1 MTIRVLVNAAL
12 LAIPIAVTLGI
23 LFGLQ
28 SHRSATGQP
37 PLFAPEP
44 PPIPTPKP
52 KAPANGITKTRYCQ
66 KSIGITP
73 ETKGQQYTRMC
84 PPPCHHQP
92 ESLGYEG
99 RLYDGE
105 ASRGPESFRRIIW
118 VQGSSWRPAIRCF
131 GAVALATVSE
141 AKPDR
146 SLYPRNPS
154 IHHHNPQRPV
164 VKRDHSR
171 FGWPSHFAYTPTRR
185 DISRLHQ

>member
-52 KAPANGITKTRYCQ
+52 KVPHNGITKTRYCQ

-73 ETKGQQYTRMC
+73 ETKGQQYTRTC
-84 PPPCHHQP
+84 RPPCCRLQAF
-92 ESLGYEG
+92 LGYG
-99 RLYDGE
+99 WDLCCGE
-105 ASRGPESFRRIIW
+105 ASRGGKSSRAASYWCNAGHCELIIATCNMMY
-118 VQGSSWRPAIRCF
+118 WR
-131 GAVALATVSE
+131 
-141 AKPDR
+141 
-146 SLYPRNPS
+146 
-154 IHHHNPQRPV
+154 
-164 VKRDHSR
+164 
-171 FGWPSHFAYTPTRR
+171 
-185 DISRLHQ
+185 